1 MTERKCKAETEQRSD
16 LGKGHRRETSAV
28 LCEEREKEGGLTAN
42 GDGVMAID
50 EGGKGV
56 EVLH

>member
-1 MTERKCKAETEQRSD
+1 M
-16 LGKGHRRETSAV
+16 

-56 EVLH
+56 EVLHWAKDGCVDGEELGTKGGGENK